1 MDVDDHIAEVRGV
14 LRSIRASLR
23 HFDETELVVEDP
35 FTGRVEPTAYDAILA
50 ETSGKENAVTVAYVT
65 HALLDELARERG
77 HEDFPT
83 MDEEASIEEKLSVV
97 DEALRT
103 CDELTKLTA
112 LLERHEAETRR
123 LTKSMEDS
131 LVRRLERKIK
141 RRLE

>member
-1 MDVDDHIAEVRGV
+1 MDIHDHDDEVRGV
-14 LRSIRASLR
+14 LRSVRAYLQG
-23 HFDETELVVEDP
+23 FDEAELVVEDP
-35 FTGRVEPTAYDAILA
+35 GVARVEPRAHEAILA
-50 ETSGKENAVTVAYVT
+50 ETSGKENAVVVAYVT
-65 HALLDELARERG
+65 HAILDELARERG

-103 CDELTKLTA
+103 CDELTKLTG

-123 LTKSMEDS
+123 QTKSMEDS